1 MLIKDIIKISLEYND
16 KNYIKIK
23 KFFDKYYIS
32 ANIVRV
38 EYIKG
43 INYLNFYNKK
53 NKKKIAQCKINK
65 LFDFINIYNVLYWDW
80 ANVNTE
86 NYNNDAKVIWEYG
99 FNLINLNAKE
109 DNENF
114 NKFLKIILLN
124 SGLIIK
130 NKLNL
135 YLIISLVSYILKKS
149 IIAFKYFK
157 STNKFKLVYNE
168 KDIVKK
174 DIDNLYS
181 YYYSISDI
189 KEL

>member
-32 ANIVRV
+32 SNTVRI

-43 INYLNFYNKK
+43 ISYLNFYNKK

-135 YLIISLVSYILKKS
+135 YLIISLISYILKKS
-149 IIAFKYFK
+149 IISFKYFK
-157 STNKFKLVYNE
+157 STNKFKLVYDE
-168 KDIVKK
+168 KNIIKK

-189 KEL
+189 KEF

>member
-157 STNKFKLVYNE
+157 STNKFKLVYND